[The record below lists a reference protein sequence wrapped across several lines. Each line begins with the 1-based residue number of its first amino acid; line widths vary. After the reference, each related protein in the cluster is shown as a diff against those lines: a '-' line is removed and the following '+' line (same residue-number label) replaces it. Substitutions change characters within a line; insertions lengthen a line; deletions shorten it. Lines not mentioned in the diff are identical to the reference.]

1 MDLVAGRTFAEERR
15 PIRHVDPVLLLVTAA
30 LVVLGLFLIYSA
42 TNQTLRQDGLDP
54 FDRVNKQVITM
65 ILGVVLLLVIATFD
79 YRFFKVY
86 SGFIFGA
93 SLFLLVLVHVPGLSS
108 SSGGTSNYI
117 DIPGAALLQLSPSE
131 FAKIG
136 LIVILGAMLSELRG
150 PVPTVQDLTRILGVA
165 LLTIGLVFINVEI
178 GSVIVLAAIT
188 VGMLVVAGTR
198 AKHLLILAAS
208 ATLMIFLAFQLGVIK
223 DYQLERLQA
232 FLDTTNTSADA
243 RYNLQQS
250 EIAVGSG
257 GMFGR
262 GYLNGTQTNL
272 DYVPEQHTD
281 FIFTVV
287 GEEFGFVGAMF
298 VLALFALLLWRA
310 IRIAYLSKDPFGT
323 YVAVGI
329 ASMFAIQ
336 IFVNVG
342 MVIGIMPITGIPLP
356 FLSYGGS
363 AMLVNFIA
371 VGMLLSIHMRRF
383 K

>member
-15 PIRHVDPVLLLVTAA
+15 PTRHVDPVLLLVTAA
-30 LVVLGLFLIYSA
+30 LVVLGLFLVYSA

-93 SLFLLVLVHVPGLSS
+93 TLFLLVLVHVPGLSS

-117 DIPGAALLQLSPSE
+117 NIPGAALLQISPSE

-136 LIVILGAMLSELRG
+136 LIVILAAMLSELRG

-178 GSVIVLAAIT
+178 GSVIVLATIT

>member
-15 PIRHVDPVLLLVTAA
+15 PIRHLDPVLLLVTAA
-30 LVVLGLFLIYSA
+30 LVVIGLFLIYSA

-65 ILGVVLLLVIATFD
+65 ILGLVLMLVIATFD

-93 SLFLLVLVHVPGLSS
+93 TLFLLLLVHVPGLSS
-108 SSGGTSNYI
+108 SASGTSNYI

-136 LIVILGAMLSELRG
+136 LIVMLAAMLSELRG
-150 PVPTVQDLTRILGVA
+150 PVPTVQDLTRVLGIAV
-165 LLTIGLVFINVEI
+165 LTIGLVFINVEI
-178 GSVIVLAAIT
+178 GTVIVLVAIT

-198 AKHLLILAAS
+198 LRHLLFLAA
-208 ATLMIFLAFQLGVIK
+208 AAILMIFLAFQLGVIK
-223 DYQLERLQA
+223 QYQVERLTGW
-232 FLDTTNTSADA
+232 LDDSATSADA

-257 GMFGR
+257 GTFGR

-287 GEEFGFVGAMF
+287 GEEFGFMGAMS

-310 IRIAYLSKDPFGT
+310 IRIAFLSKDPFGT
-323 YVAVGI
+323 YAAVGI

>member
-1 MDLVAGRTFAEERR
+1 
-15 PIRHVDPVLLLVTAA
+15 
-30 LVVLGLFLIYSA
+30 VVLGLFLIYSA

-136 LIVILGAMLSELRG
+136 LLVILAAMLSELRG
-150 PVPTVQDLTRILGVA
+150 PIPTVQDLARVLGVA

-178 GSVIVLAAIT
+178 GSVIVLVAMT

-198 AKHLLILAAS
+198 ARHLLVLAAS
-208 ATLMIFLAFQLGVIK
+208 AMLMIFLALQLGVIK
-223 DYQLERLQA
+223 DYQRERLLA
-232 FLDTTNTSADA
+232 FLDDSNTSADA

-262 GYLNGTQTNL
+262 GYLKGTQTNL

-287 GEEFGFVGAMF
+287 GEEFGFFGAMF

-323 YVAVGI
+323 YCAVGI

>member
-15 PIRHVDPVLLLVTAA
+15 PIRHVDPILLLVTAA
-30 LVVLGLFLIYSA
+30 LVVIGLVLIYSA
-42 TNQTLRQDGLDP
+42 TNQTLRQDQLDP

-65 ILGVVLLLVIATFD
+65 ILGIVLLLVIATFD

-86 SGFIFGA
+86 SGFIFGG
-93 SLFLLVLVHVPGLSS
+93 SLFLLLLVHVPGLSS

-117 DIPGAALLQLSPSE
+117 NIPGATLLQLSPSE
-131 FAKIG
+131 FAKVG
-136 LIVILGAMLSELRG
+136 LLVLLAGMLSELRS
-150 PVPTVQDLTRILGVA
+150 PVPTVQDLVRILGVV
-165 LLTIGLVFINVEI
+165 LLTVGLVFINVEI
-178 GSVIVLAAIT
+178 GTVIVLAAIT
-188 VGMLVVAGTR
+188 VGVLVVAGTR
-198 AKHLLILAAS
+198 AKHLLLLAAS
-208 ATLMIFLAFQLGVIK
+208 AILMIFLAFQLGVIK
-223 DYQLERLQA
+223 DYQVERLRA
-232 FLDTTNTSADA
+232 FLDTSNTSADA
-243 RYNLQQS
+243 RYNLEQS

-287 GEEFGFVGAMF
+287 GEEFGFTGAMF
-298 VLALFALLLWRA
+298 VLGLFALLLWRA

-323 YVAVGI
+323 YAAVGI

-342 MVIGIMPITGIPLP
+342 MVVGIMPITGIPLP